1 MPYFMIRMGTILQ
14 STYKKIMSKDTGQ
27 KRIAIMVGA
36 GYVPGINAVIAG
48 ASIAADKLGWEL
60 MGILDGFDG
69 ILHPEKYPDG
79 GLIPIDPRK
88 MNIDP
93 NTSSILGQSSRID
106 PFNVRTINELEMVEE
121 LDMSDELIEKVK
133 TENIDAI
140 ISIVGGRGLSI
151 LYQLHKK
158 GLNAVCVPRS
168 IENDIASTS
177 VSFGF
182 NTALT
187 FTIDMLDRARLAAKA
202 AQKIAVV
209 EVQGEEAGWIAL
221 QAGIA
226 VAADAVLI
234 PEIPVDLQHVSAHL
248 KNKMSG
254 KKSWGLVVVAQGSKI
269 IRQNKKEEKVSSLKA
284 SLSPL
289 ATGDFNSEYVI
300 QKSGQAAQNVA
311 EGLQLRIAE
320 ETIPMVIGSW
330 VRGGA
335 PSAVDRQ
342 IGVAYGAAAI
352 QALEAGSNGVMV
364 AFDPPDIKFVP
375 LDQAINKVRTVPV
388 KSMFFQVAD
397 SLGIYVGNKEAHS

>member
-1 MPYFMIRMGTILQ
+1 M
-14 STYKKIMSKDTGQ
+14 STDKKQ
-27 KRIAIMVGA
+27 KRVGIMVGA
-36 GYVPGINAVIAG
+36 GYVPGINAVVAG
-48 ASIAADKLGWEL
+48 AALAAGKLGWEL
-60 MGILDGFDG
+60 VGILDGFEG
-69 ILHPEKYPDG
+69 VLHSEKYPNG
-79 GLIPIDPRK
+79 GLIDINPQVI
-88 MNIDP
+88 NIDP
-93 NTSSILGQSSRID
+93 NTSSVLGQSSRID

-121 LDMSDELIEKVK
+121 VDMSDELLKRLKEKK
-133 TENIDAI
+133 IDAV
-140 ISIVGGRGLSI
+140 ISIVGGKGLSI

-168 IENDIASTS
+168 IENEIASTS

-202 AQKIAVV
+202 AKKIAVV
-209 EVQGEEAGWIAL
+209 EVQGDQAGWIAL

-234 PEIPVDLQHVSAHL
+234 PEIAVDLQHLATHL
-248 KNKMSG
+248 KKKMAG
-254 KKSWGLVVVAQGSKI
+254 KKSWGLVVVAQGAKVLN
-269 IRQNKKEEKVSSLKA
+269 QKKKEDKVSTLKA

-289 ATGDFNSEYVI
+289 ATGDSNSEYVI
-300 QKSGQAAQNVA
+300 HKSGQAAQAVA

-320 ETIPMVIGSW
+320 ETFPMVIGPW

-342 IGVAYGAAAI
+342 LGVAYGAGAI

-364 AFDPPDIKFVP
+364 SFVPPDVKFVP
-375 LDQAINKVRTVPV
+375 LADAINKVRTIPAE
-388 KSMFFQVAD
+388 SMFFKVAD
-397 SLGIYVGNKEAHS
+397 SLDIYVGK

>member
-1 MPYFMIRMGTILQ
+1 M
-14 STYKKIMSKDTGQ
+14 STETSH

-36 GYVPGINAVIAG
+36 GYIPGINAVVAG
-48 ASIAADKLGWEL
+48 AALAAGKLGWEL
-60 MGILDGFDG
+60 MGILDGFEG
-69 ILHPEKYPDG
+69 ILHPEKYPNG
-79 GLIPIDPRK
+79 GLIPIDPRI
-88 MNIDP
+88 MNMDP
-93 NTSSILGQSSRID
+93 NTSSVLGQSARID

-121 LDMSDELIEKVK
+121 VDMSDELLKKLKAEK
-133 TENIDAI
+133 IDAV
-140 ISIVGGRGLSI
+140 ISIVGGRGMSI

-187 FTIDMLDRARLAAKA
+187 FTIEMLDRARLAAKA

-209 EVQGEEAGWIAL
+209 EVQGEETGWIAL

-234 PEIPVDLQHVSAHL
+234 PEIPVDLQHVATHL
-248 KNKMSG
+248 KNKMAG
-254 KKSWGLVVVAQGSKI
+254 KKSWGLVVVAQGAKI
-269 IRQNKKEEKVSSLKA
+269 INQKKNEEKVSSLKA

-289 ATGDFNSEYVI
+289 ATSDSNSEYVI
-300 QKSGQAAQNVA
+300 QKSGQAAQAVA

-320 ETIPMVIGSW
+320 ETFPMVIGPW

-342 IGVAYGAAAI
+342 LGVAYGAGAI
-352 QALEAGSNGVMV
+352 QALKAGSNGVMV
-364 AFDPPDIKFVP
+364 AFVPPDVKFVP
-375 LDQAINKVRTVPV
+375 LAEAINKVRTIPAE
-388 KSMFFQVAD
+388 SMFFQVAD
-397 SLGIYVGNKEAHS
+397 SLGIYVGNREA